1 MCLIE
6 KSFFD
11 LAFAFLSHLCYSI
24 GDGALAQLG
33 ARNIRIVEARG
44 SNPLYSTFPAESE
57 HEKMFGFCTFHPI
70 AKLLFPLHYDF

>member
-33 ARNIRIVEARG
+33 ARNIRIVEATG
-44 SNPLYSTFPAESE
+44 SNPVCSMNQKTFADTEFPVFAR
-57 HEKMFGFCTFHPI
+57 FFDFCV
-70 AKLLFPLHYDF
+70 

>member
-33 ARNIRIVEARG
+33 ARNIRIVEAVS
-44 SNPLYSTFPAESE
+44 SNLICSIIFYVKTY
-57 HEKMFGFCTFHPI
+57 
-70 AKLLFPLHYDF
+70 LLF